1 MSKSKIT
8 DRSLMGNQSLGMLL
22 LAGSVLID
30 HWRETSQQSY
40 TDISNIYELL
50 SQFFGDALVPYIRK
64 ENRRGHIKGLRDI
77 GKLRIRRIRG
87 ITHPQA
93 TGARPEQGEFFR
105 DSRRSQSD
113 LFSSP
118 DNFNFLADMGVPSD
132 IFETGDLDSS
142 ERNADLSGYYK
153 PRTVNLSES
162 TQRTFPES
170 RPFRFRAKAIKLNLG
185 PCRQMEPDTYSQ
197 VALFAYY

>member
-1 MSKSKIT
+1 
-8 DRSLMGNQSLGMLL
+8 MGNQSLGMLL

-40 TDISNIYELL
+40 TDVSNIYELL

-87 ITHPQA
+87 IIHPQA